1 ARRGRRRLHDR
12 PDEATMIGKAP
23 SGPVVVVVPVVVRR
37 GVVHTRALY
46 KALRHLLRYYDHY
59 HHYGA
64 GTAR

>member
-1 ARRGRRRLHDR
+1 
-12 PDEATMIGKAP
+12 MIGKAP

-37 GVVHTRALY
+37 GVIHTRALY
-46 KALRHLLRYYDHY
+46 KALRHPLRYYDHY